1 MTGPNDQQSDRRPA
15 STARTTPSRTVT
27 PAGAQAIARLH
38 LNIAR
43 LHSIAIGFWLL
54 AAAVTSVLVLVG
66 VGLPTFVPVV
76 SLIIAAIHGLFLA
89 LHRWLAHRAQ
99 SKAAAATNEES
110 PPA

>member
-15 STARTTPSRTVT
+15 STARTTPSRAIT

-43 LHSIAIGFWLL
+43 LHSIAIGIWLL

-66 VGLPTFVPVV
+66 VGLPTFVPVG

-89 LHRWLAHRAQ
+89 LHRWLAHRAL
-99 SKAAAATNEES
+99 SKAAAATHEES
-110 PPA
+110 PPT

>member
-1 MTGPNDQQSDRRPA
+1 MTAPNDQQADRHPA
-15 STARTTPSRTVT
+15 STSRAIT
-27 PAGAQAIARLH
+27 PASAQAIARLH
-38 LNIAR
+38 LSIAR
-43 LHSIAIGFWLL
+43 LHVIAIGFWLL
-54 AAAVTSVLVLVG
+54 AAAVTSVLVLTS

-99 SKAAAATNEES
+99 TKAAVATREDS

>member
-1 MTGPNDQQSDRRPA
+1 MTGPNDQQADRHPSGTTRA
-15 STARTTPSRTVT
+15 TPSRTVT

-66 VGLPTFVPVV
+66 MGLPTFVPVV

-89 LHRWLAHRAQ
+89 LHRWLAHRTQ
-99 SKAAAATNEES
+99 SKAAAATSEE
-110 PPA
+110 